1 MARQISA
8 HYDPE
13 ADALQIALEP
23 SYRVDKTTEEGG
35 MNGVNLDW
43 QDGRVVGVEI
53 LRPTK
58 PLRLARIAAKHGFAD
73 LLDDIYAVAG
83 NATGISVGANVKLG
97 VCEAWWTVAD
107 AA

>member
-1 MARQISA
+1 MSDQISA

-23 SYRVDKTTEEGG
+23 SYRVDGTTEEGG
-35 MNGVNLDW
+35 MNNVNLDW

-58 PLRLARIAAKHGFAD
+58 HLMLARIAAKHGFAH
-73 LLDDIYAVAG
+73 LLDDIYAVAEA
-83 NATGISVGANVKLG
+83 ATSIQVSANVKLG
-97 VCEAWWTVAD
+97 PTEAWRKIIDVS
-107 AA
+107 